1 MKKPSTFK
9 MKNPALAK
17 FVKRAGSPMKVDP
30 ETLAERERRKE
41 QREKANKELN
51 RKLAALDKD
60 DPNYKKKRRDII
72 ARSEGRKANK
82 KDKEGLTKKQ
92 FVEKEKK
99 ESKTLQDFVK
109 SKGGYAGLNMKKDEK
124 GVYRNPEGY
133 SVNELYKM
141 SKKS

>member
-17 FVKRAGSPMKVDP
+17 FVKRAGSPMRQNVADMREEK
-30 ETLAERERRKE
+30 ERKHR
-41 QREKANKELN
+41 ELN
-51 RKLAALDKD
+51 RKLRALDKD
-60 DPNYKKKRRDII
+60 DPNYDKKYRDIL

-82 KDKEGLTKKQ
+82 IDKEGLTKKQ

-99 ESKTLQDFVK
+99 ENKTLQDFVK
-109 SKGGYAGLNMKKDEK
+109 SKGGYASMGMKKDKE
-124 GVYRNPEGY
+124 GVYRDSEGR

>member
-17 FVKRAGSPMKVDP
+17 FVKRAGSPMRVDP
-30 ETLAERERRKE
+30 QVASMREEKERKH
-41 QREKANKELN
+41 KELN

-60 DPNYKKKRRDII
+60 DPNYDKKRRDII

-99 ESKTLQDFVK
+99 ENKTLQDFVK

-133 SVNELYKM
+133 SVKEVYNM